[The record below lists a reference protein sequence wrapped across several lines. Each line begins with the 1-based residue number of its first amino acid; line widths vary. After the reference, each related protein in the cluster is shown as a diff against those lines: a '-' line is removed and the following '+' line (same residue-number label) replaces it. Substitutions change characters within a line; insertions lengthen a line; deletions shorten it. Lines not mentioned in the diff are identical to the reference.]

1 MIGQKEYAHKESVIL
16 ITEQNLVPIS
26 ITNVIFQKECAIKE
40 TVVQVTTQNQD

>member
-16 ITEQNLVPIS
+16 ITEQNL
-26 ITNVIFQKECAIKE
+26 IFQKECAIKE